1 LTQRVLVPLRPGEAL
16 WVAISLLP
24 NISLA
29 ATAVN
34 GSEVRVVILTA
45 ARCETILVADALV
58 VTDKARPIDETQIAL
73 ATTRAAIAQDHLT
86 FRLTTKAGHMAG
98 QLGVVFGTPALY
110 ESISGLSAPQATSAD
125 DAYGG
130 WRLP

>member
-1 LTQRVLVPLRPGEAL
+1 LTQRVLVPLRPAEAV
-16 WVAISLLP
+16 WVAISLRP

-29 ATAVN
+29 ATAIN
-34 GSEVRVVILTA
+34 GSEVRVVTLTA
-45 ARCETILVADALV
+45 ARCETILAADALV
-58 VTDKARPIDETQIAL
+58 AADKARPIDETQIAL
-73 ATTRAAIAQDHLT
+73 AATRAATAQDHLT
-86 FRLTTKAGHMAG
+86 FRLTTEAGHMTG

-110 ESISGLSAPQATSAD
+110 ESMSGLSAPQATSTD